1 MILQHILPS
10 HPHYSVQD
18 HTFRSSRHS
27 SLSNPRQDEDDE
39 SGGRHTSA
47 IVLVKDPDL
56 IMSQTT
62 FNKAQFQAALTRQ
75 WQHFGLQSASEMTQR
90 QWWRAVSGALAELP
104 GGAAGS
110 ETGARTASR

>member
-1 MILQHILPS
+1 MIFTAYFCLLAHTIVFRITLFA
-10 HPHYSVQD
+10 HP
-18 HTFRSSRHS
+18 RHS

-75 WQHFGLQSASEMTQR
+75 WQHFGLQSASEMT
-90 QWWRAVSGALAELP
+90 
-104 GGAAGS
+104 
-110 ETGARTASR
+110 